1 MSEVKGTLLGI
12 VLAVSVFAI
21 VFGIITLAV
30 NRSSNT
36 IAGRMQDTAEIEP
49 LVTPDQ
55 NGSVTYTFG
64 N

>member
-30 NRSSNT
+30 RQASNT
-36 IAGRMQDTAEIEP
+36 VSGRIVDSAEVEP
-49 LVTPDQ
+49 DV
-55 NGSVTYTFG
+55 FG
-64 N
+64 NEAQPYTLNY